1 MNVIKEEVGLGKIKL
16 SISVIPEEYE
26 KYVRKTSRSLGEKIS
41 VPGFRKGHIPYEVLK
56 RHIGEMELL
65 SSALDEIVSGTLQD
79 AWQNEE
85 SQIALQPKIQVT
97 KAAPGN
103 TVEYWAE
110 VVIAPKA
117 LTLPDFSAISI
128 TRNQREISESEVDE
142 LIETLRKMSAIETV
156 KDGLV
161 ENGNKVEFDIS
172 FALLPEKER
181 KEELQN
187 QTAVVGEH
195 AILPEMEKHFIGLR
209 IGEERVFFHSF
220 AKDYYKK
227 EYAGKD
233 AEVTIKVKKIWEI
246 AKPELTDEFARS
258 LNKDFPDLGVLKKKM
273 RENLTLEE
281 EHKESDRREK
291 EMLNLIIEKST
302 FSPIALELIGVVARQ
317 MVEEIKAD
325 VLSQGASWKDY
336 LSRIEKDEAV
346 LEKEIT
352 QVAEKRIKHRA
363 TIAHIVKE
371 QKLRVSEDE
380 VQQEVSKVLN
390 KFSSVKNARRQ
401 VNPEKLADAIHSS
414 LLEKEAIDF
423 LKSKILK

>member
-352 QVAEKRIKHRA
+352 PVAEKRIKHRA

-390 KFSSVKNARRQ
+390 QFSSVKNARRQ

-414 LLEKEAIDF
+414 LLEREAIDF

>member
-352 QVAEKRIKHRA
+352 PVAEKRIKHRA

-390 KFSSVKNARRQ
+390 QFSSVKNARRE

-414 LLEKEAIDF
+414 LLEREAIDF

>member
-187 QTAVVGEH
+187 QTASVGER

-390 KFSSVKNARRQ
+390 QFSSVKNARRQ

>member
-390 KFSSVKNARRQ
+390 QFSSVKNARRQ

-414 LLEKEAIDF
+414 LLEREAIDF

>member
-390 KFSSVKNARRQ
+390 QFSSVKNARRQ

>member
-65 SSALDEIVSGTLQD
+65 SSALDEIVYGTLQD

-103 TVEYWAE
+103 TVEYWAD

-156 KDGLV
+156 KYGLV

-172 FALLPEKER
+172 FALLTGKER

-187 QTAVVGEH
+187 QTAVVGER

-390 KFSSVKNARRQ
+390 QFSSVKNARRQ

>member
-187 QTAVVGEH
+187 QTASVGER